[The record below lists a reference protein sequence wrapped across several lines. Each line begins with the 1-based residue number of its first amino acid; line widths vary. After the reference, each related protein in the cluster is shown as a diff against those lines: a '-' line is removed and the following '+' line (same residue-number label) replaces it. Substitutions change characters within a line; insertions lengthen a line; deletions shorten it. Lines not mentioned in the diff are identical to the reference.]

1 MHTITRQRGTILVT
15 SLLILL
21 VLTVLGVTAMQMTRM
36 QEHMAGNSRDLA
48 LAFQASEAALR
59 DGERR
64 LKAYVVEPLKCTD
77 PADACTTFY
86 ERGTGLDA
94 VNAAKAWWDGK
105 AQEYG
110 EANKRDLTEGAKDDP
125 RFATEELA
133 HVRNCLV
140 MDADC
145 GRRTIYQVTARST
158 GGSGQANTVLQ
169 STYAKPPY

>member
-1 MHTITRQRGTILVT
+1 MHTITTQRGTILIT
-15 SLLILL
+15 SMLILL

-77 PADACTTFY
+77 PALACDSFY
-86 ERGTGLDA
+86 ERNTGLDA
-94 VNAAKAWWDGK
+94 VNATKTWWSSK

-110 EANKRDLTEGAKDDP
+110 EAGKRDLPEGVKEDP
-125 RFATEELA
+125 KFATEELA

-158 GGSGQANTVLQ
+158 GGSGETNTVLQ
-169 STYAKPPY
+169 TTYAKPPY

>member
-1 MHTITRQRGTILVT
+1 MHPITTQRGTILIT

-36 QEHMAGNSRDLA
+36 QEHMAGNTRDLA

-64 LKAYVVEPLKCTD
+64 LEAYKVEPLKCGD
-77 PADACTTFY
+77 PADICDTFY
-86 ERGTGLDA
+86 ERGIGLDA
-94 VNAAKAWWDGK
+94 VNASKTWWAAK

-110 EANKRDLTEGAKDDP
+110 EASQQDLTEGVKEDP
-125 RFATEELA
+125 KFATEELA

-158 GGSGQANTVLQ
+158 GGSGETNTILQ
-169 STYAKPPY
+169 TTYAKPPY